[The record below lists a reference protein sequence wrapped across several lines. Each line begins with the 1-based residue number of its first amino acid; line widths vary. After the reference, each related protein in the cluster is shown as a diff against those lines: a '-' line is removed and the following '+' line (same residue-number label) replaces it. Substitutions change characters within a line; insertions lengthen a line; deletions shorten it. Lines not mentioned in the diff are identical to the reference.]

1 MESRQK
7 QALLSVWIA
16 LSAVLGTVFVTWLA
30 MNSIPQ
36 SGIGNDRAR
45 IVDLNQVPERPV
57 TAPAKAPAKTPA
69 KAAALVAKADPPA
82 KKPPTEAKPTKHA
95 PVEKKPAEPKPLAT
109 ELLANKPVAKEPVKK
124 APVQRAE
131 PQPAESKPAEPRQT
145 PGPVAKNEPAPAK
158 PAQPAKTDSKLALNK
173 PHDAAPA
180 NPAPARKEE
189 PLAKPEPNPEPKPK
203 AAPKPAAPNL
213 RDKPSGV
220 PMRMAPVPAPPKDKA
235 GNKSD
240 VMMPIPVEPE
250 PRIAPNRPEPT
261 PLLTPRPNNLPAY
274 SPVEVTFP
282 RPMGL
287 VPAPFGYAQIWNGN
301 RDEKLVCFTF
311 DDGPHPSF
319 TPRLLKLL
327 REQDVKVTFFF
338 IGRNVDICPDI
349 ARAALAEG
357 HELANHTY
365 DHIRLTGMPPAV
377 IERELTEGAA
387 SIERATGV
395 WPIVFRTPGG
405 GYSQEVLN
413 VAQRLG
419 MTMAQWSSN
428 AMDATQANGE
438 NPSPDRIYRNVMST
452 MKPGSIVLLHEPSK
466 GSLEALPR
474 IIRDLRAQGYR
485 FVTLKEMMDR
495 SGNVITSWEEAR
507 SRGDFSPRDYVLSKD
522 G

>member
-1 MESRQK
+1 MEPRQK

-16 LSAVLGTVFVTWLA
+16 LSAVFGTVFVTWLA
-30 MNSIPQ
+30 VNSIPQ

-57 TAPAKAPAKTPA
+57 SAPAKTPA
-69 KAAALVAKADPPA
+69 LVTKADPPV
-82 KKPPTEAKPTKHA
+82 KKPPTVAKPTKPA
-95 PVEKKPAEPKPLAT
+95 PVEKKPAESKPV
-109 ELLANKPVAKEPVKK
+109 ENKPVAKEPVKM

-158 PAQPAKTDSKLALNK
+158 PAQPAKTDPKLALKK
-173 PHDAAPA
+173 PRENA
-180 NPAPARKEE
+180 NPAPVRKEE
-189 PLAKPEPNPEPKPK
+189 PRAKPESKPK
-203 AAPKPAAPNL
+203 EAPKPAAPNL

-235 GNKSD
+235 KDKSD

-261 PLLTPRPNNLPAY
+261 PLLSPRPNSLPAY

-349 ARAALAEG
+349 ARAALADG

-365 DHIRLTGMPPAV
+365 DHIRLTGVPPAV

-405 GYSQEVLN
+405 GYSQEVLS

-485 FVTLKEMMDR
+485 FVTLKEMMER
-495 SGNVITSWEEAR
+495 HGNEITTWEEAR

>member
-16 LSAVLGTVFVTWLA
+16 LSAVFGTVFVTWLA

-57 TAPAKAPAKTPA
+57 SPP
-69 KAAALVAKADPPA
+69 ALVAKADPPA
-82 KKPPTEAKPTKHA
+82 KKPPTEAKPTKLA
-95 PVEKKPAEPKPLAT
+95 PVEKKPAESKPV
-109 ELLANKPVAKEPVKK
+109 ENKPVAKEPVKK
-124 APVQRAE
+124 APAQRAE
-131 PQPAESKPAEPRQT
+131 PQSAESKPAEAKPAEPRQT

-158 PAQPAKTDSKLALNK
+158 PAQPAKADPKLALNK
-173 PHDAAPA
+173 PRENA
-180 NPAPARKEE
+180 NPAPVRKEE
-189 PLAKPEPNPEPKPK
+189 PEPKPESK
-203 AAPKPAAPNL
+203 PESKPKETPKPAAPNL

-235 GNKSD
+235 SNKSD

-261 PLLTPRPNNLPAY
+261 PLLSPRPNNLPAY
-274 SPVEVTFP
+274 SPVDVTFP

-349 ARAALAEG
+349 ARAALADG

-485 FVTLKEMMDR
+485 FVTLKEMMER
-495 SGNVITSWEEAR
+495 HGNEITTWEEAR

>member
-16 LSAVLGTVFVTWLA
+16 LSAVFGTVFVTWLA

-36 SGIGNDRAR
+36 AGIGNDRAR

-57 TAPAKAPAKTPA
+57 TAPNAPSKAPAR
-69 KAAALVAKADPPA
+69 VAKADPPA
-82 KKPPTEAKPTKHA
+82 KKPTKLALTEKK
-95 PVEKKPAEPKPLAT
+95 PVEKKPVEKKPI
-109 ELLANKPVAKEPVKK
+109 EDKPVAKEPIKK

-131 PQPAESKPAEPRQT
+131 PKPAEPKPAEPRQAL
-145 PGPVAKNEPAPAK
+145 GPVAKNEPAPAK
-158 PAQPAKTDSKLALNK
+158 PAQPAKTDPKLALNK
-173 PHDAAPA
+173 PRENANPA
-180 NPAPARKEE
+180 SPAPARKEE
-189 PLAKPEPNPEPKPK
+189 PLAKPEPKPK
-203 AAPKPAAPNL
+203 EAPKPSEPNL

-220 PMRMAPVPAPPKDKA
+220 PMRMAPVPAAPKA
-235 GNKSD
+235 KSNAKSEL
-240 VMMPIPVEPE
+240 VEPLPVEPE

-261 PLLTPRPNNLPAY
+261 PLLSPRPNNLPAY

-301 RDEKLVCFTF
+301 QDEKLVCFTF

-327 REQDVKVTFFF
+327 KEQDVKVTFFF

-349 ARAALAEG
+349 ARAALADG

-365 DHIRLTGMPPAV
+365 DHIRLTGVPPAV

-405 GYSQEVLN
+405 GYSQEVLS

-485 FVTLKEMMDR
+485 FVTLKEMMER
-495 SGNVITSWEEAR
+495 SGNEITTWEEAR

>member
-1 MESRQK
+1 MEPRQK

-16 LSAVLGTVFVTWLA
+16 LSAVFGTVFVTWLA
-30 MNSIPQ
+30 MYSIPQ
-36 SGIGNDRAR
+36 NGIGNDRAR
-45 IVDLNQVPERPV
+45 IVDLNQVPESPIL
-57 TAPAKAPAKTPA
+57 APEKAPAR
-69 KAAALVAKADPPA
+69 VAKADPPA
-82 KKPPTEAKPTKHA
+82 KKPPTVAKPTKLA
-95 PVEKKPAEPKPLAT
+95 PVEKKPVEPKA
-109 ELLANKPVAKEPVKK
+109 VAKGPVKK

-131 PQPAESKPAEPRQT
+131 PKPAESKPAESKPAEPRQT

-158 PAQPAKTDSKLALNK
+158 PAQPAKTDPKLALKMPREN
-173 PHDAAPA
+173 A
-180 NPAPARKEE
+180 NPAPVRKEE
-189 PLAKPEPNPEPKPK
+189 PRAKPESKPK
-203 AAPKPAAPNL
+203 ESPKPAAPNL

-235 GNKSD
+235 KGKSGF
-240 VMMPIPVEPE
+240 MMPIPVEPE

-261 PLLTPRPNNLPAY
+261 PLLSPRPNNLPAY

-349 ARAALAEG
+349 ARAALADG

-365 DHIRLTGMPPAV
+365 DHIRLTGVPPAV

-405 GYSQEVLN
+405 GYSQEVLS

-452 MKPGSIVLLHEPSK
+452 MKPGSIILLHEPSK

-485 FVTLKEMMDR
+485 FVTLKEMMER
-495 SGNVITSWEEAR
+495 HGNEITTWEEAR

>member
-16 LSAVLGTVFVTWLA
+16 LSAVFGTVFVTWLA

-57 TAPAKAPAKTPA
+57 SAPAKTPVM
-69 KAAALVAKADPPA
+69 VAKADPPA
-82 KKPPTEAKPTKHA
+82 KKPPTEAKPTKLA
-95 PVEKKPAEPKPLAT
+95 PVEKKPVEPKPV
-109 ELLANKPVAKEPVKK
+109 EKKPVENKPFAKEPVKK
-124 APVQRAE
+124 APVQRTE

-145 PGPVAKNEPAPAK
+145 PGPVAKNEPAPTK
-158 PAQPAKTDSKLALNK
+158 PAQSAKADPKLALNK
-173 PHDAAPA
+173 PRENA

-189 PLAKPEPNPEPKPK
+189 PQAKPEPKPK
-203 AAPKPAAPNL
+203 ESPKPAAPNL

-235 GNKSD
+235 SNKSD

-261 PLLTPRPNNLPAY
+261 PLLSPRPNNLPAY

-349 ARAALAEG
+349 ARAALADG

-485 FVTLKEMMDR
+485 FVTLKEMMER
-495 SGNVITSWEEAR
+495 HGNEITTWEEAR

>member
-1 MESRQK
+1 
-7 QALLSVWIA
+7 
-16 LSAVLGTVFVTWLA
+16 
-30 MNSIPQ
+30 
-36 SGIGNDRAR
+36 
-45 IVDLNQVPERPV
+45 
-57 TAPAKAPAKTPA
+57 
-69 KAAALVAKADPPA
+69 
-82 KKPPTEAKPTKHA
+82 
-95 PVEKKPAEPKPLAT
+95 
-109 ELLANKPVAKEPVKK
+109 
-124 APVQRAE
+124 
-131 PQPAESKPAEPRQT
+131 
-145 PGPVAKNEPAPAK
+145 
-158 PAQPAKTDSKLALNK
+158 
-173 PHDAAPA
+173 
-180 NPAPARKEE
+180 
-189 PLAKPEPNPEPKPK
+189 
-203 AAPKPAAPNL
+203 
-213 RDKPSGV
+213 
-220 PMRMAPVPAPPKDKA
+220 MRMAPVPAPPKEKA
-235 GNKSD
+235 NGKSD
-240 VMMPIPVEPE
+240 VMMPILVEPE

-349 ARAALAEG
+349 ARAALADG

-405 GYSQEVLN
+405 GYSLEVLS

-438 NPSPDRIYRNVMST
+438 NPSPDHIYRNVMST

-485 FVTLKEMMDR
+485 FVTLKEMMER
-495 SGNVITSWEEAR
+495 HGNEITTWEEAR

>member
-57 TAPAKAPAKTPA
+57 SAPAKAP
-69 KAAALVAKADPPA
+69 ALVAKADPPA
-82 KKPPTEAKPTKHA
+82 KKPPTEAKPTKLA
-95 PVEKKPAEPKPLAT
+95 PVAKKPVEPKPV
-109 ELLANKPVAKEPVKK
+109 ENKPVAKEPVKK

-131 PQPAESKPAEPRQT
+131 PQPAESKPAEPRQN

-158 PAQPAKTDSKLALNK
+158 PAQPAKVDPKLALNK
-173 PHDAAPA
+173 PRENS

-189 PLAKPEPNPEPKPK
+189 PQAKPESKPK
-203 AAPKPAAPNL
+203 ETPKPAAPNL

-220 PMRMAPVPAPPKDKA
+220 PMRMAPVPAPPKEKA
-235 GNKSD
+235 NGKSD
-240 VMMPIPVEPE
+240 VMMPVPVEPE
-250 PRIAPNRPEPT
+250 PRVAPNRPEST

-274 SPVEVTFP
+274 APVEVTFP

-287 VPAPFGYAQIWNGN
+287 VQAPYGYAQIWNGN

-338 IGRNVDICPDI
+338 IGRNVDICPDV

-405 GYSQEVLN
+405 GYSNEVLS

>member
-16 LSAVLGTVFVTWLA
+16 LSAVFGTVFVTWLA

-57 TAPAKAPAKTPA
+57 TAPAKSPA

-82 KKPPTEAKPTKHA
+82 KKPPTEVKPTKLA
-95 PVEKKPAEPKPLAT
+95 PVEKKPAELKPV
-109 ELLANKPVAKEPVKK
+109 EKKPVENKPVAKEPVKK

-173 PHDAAPA
+173 PRENA
-180 NPAPARKEE
+180 NPAPVRKQE
-189 PLAKPEPNPEPKPK
+189 PQVKPEAKPESKPESKPK
-203 AAPKPAAPNL
+203 ESPKPAAPNL

-220 PMRMAPVPAPPKDKA
+220 PMRMAPVPAPPKEKA
-235 GNKSD
+235 NGKSD
-240 VMMPIPVEPE
+240 VMTPILVEPE

-349 ARAALAEG
+349 ARAALADG

-405 GYSQEVLN
+405 GYSLEVLS

-438 NPSPDRIYRNVMST
+438 NPSPDHIYRNVMST

-485 FVTLKEMMDR
+485 FVTLKEMMER
-495 SGNVITSWEEAR
+495 HGNEITTWEEAR

>member
-16 LSAVLGTVFVTWLA
+16 LSAVFGTVFVTWLA

-36 SGIGNDRAR
+36 AGIGNDRAK

-57 TAPAKAPAKTPA
+57 TAPAKAPAM
-69 KAAALVAKADPPA
+69 VAKADPPV
-82 KKPPTEAKPTKHA
+82 KKPPVETKPTKLA
-95 PVEKKPAEPKPLAT
+95 PVQKKPVEKKLT
-109 ELLANKPVAKEPVKK
+109 EKKPVEK
-124 APVQRAE
+124 APVQRTDPKA
-131 PQPAESKPAEPRQT
+131 AAPRQSL
-145 PGPVAKNEPAPAK
+145 GPVAKNEPAPAK
-158 PAQPAKTDSKLALNK
+158 PAQPAKTDPKLALNK
-173 PHDAAPA
+173 PRENA

-189 PLAKPEPNPEPKPK
+189 PQAKPESKPK
-203 AAPKPAAPNL
+203 EAPKPAEPNL

-220 PMRMAPVPAPPKDKA
+220 PMRMAPVPAPPKEKA
-235 GNKSD
+235 KVKSD
-240 VMMPIPVEPE
+240 VLEPLPVEPE

-287 VPAPFGYAQIWNGN
+287 VPAPFPYAQIWNGN

-349 ARAALAEG
+349 ARAALADG

-365 DHIRLTGMPPAV
+365 DHIRLTGVPPAV

-405 GYSQEVLN
+405 GYSQEVLS

-485 FVTLKEMMDR
+485 FLTLKEMMER
-495 SGNVITSWEEAR
+495 HGNEITTWEEAR